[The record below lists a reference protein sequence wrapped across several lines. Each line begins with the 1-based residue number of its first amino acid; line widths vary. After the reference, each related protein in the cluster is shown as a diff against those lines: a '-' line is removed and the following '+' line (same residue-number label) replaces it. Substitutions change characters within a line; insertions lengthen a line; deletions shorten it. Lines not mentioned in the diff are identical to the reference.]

1 MTVQRFD
8 DVIGVL
14 VGDDVPAGHMVGM
27 NTHEFLADIIAV
39 DIAHT
44 LSYDTEIVGAP
55 YPSGDR
61 HVLHDA
67 GNEDLILPFSE
78 MADVG
83 PGVAVRLPV
92 VQRTHGGLSAGSSY
106 WGAGRPDAELMFTA
120 REGMNALAVLLRR
133 EADRE
138 EATQSIPTAPTLDEA
153 IRTLLYAAQQEEFG
167 VNDDLD
173 AATSRI
179 TKALEPGARFTTEVR
194 NDRSG

>member
-1 MTVQRFD
+1 MTSRWWRD
-8 DVIGVL
+8 GV
-14 VGDDVPAGHMVGM
+14 GNAIPAGHMVGM
-27 NTHEFLADIIAV
+27 DTHEFLADIIAV

-67 GNEDLILPFSE
+67 GNEDLILPFRE
-78 MADVG
+78 MVDVG
-83 PGVAVRLPV
+83 PGVAVRLPK
-92 VQRTHGGLSAGSSY
+92 VQRAPGGLSAGSSY
-106 WGAGRPDAELMFTA
+106 WGEGRPDAELVSAA
-120 REGMNALAVLLRR
+120 REGLNALAILLRR
-133 EADRE
+133 ESDRE
-138 EATQSIPTAPTLDEA
+138 ETAPSIPMAPTLDEA

-167 VNDDLD
+167 ANDDLD

-179 TKALEPGARFTTEVR
+179 TEALEPGARFTTENR

>member
-1 MTVQRFD
+1 M
-8 DVIGVL
+8 
-14 VGDDVPAGHMVGM
+14 MGM
-27 NTHEFLADIIAV
+27 NTHEFLADIVRV
-39 DIAHT
+39 DIANTVNH
-44 LSYDTEIVGAP
+44 DTEIVGAP

-67 GNEDLILPFSE
+67 GNEDLILPFRE

-83 PGVAVRLPV
+83 PGVAVRLPK
-92 VQRTHGGLSAGSSY
+92 VQRTPGGLSAGNSHWDQEES
-106 WGAGRPDAELMFTA
+106 DAELIFTV
-120 REGMNALAVLLRR
+120 REGMNALAVLLCR

-167 VNDDLD
+167 TNDDID

-179 TKALEPGARFTTEVR
+179 TKALEPGARFTTENR